1 MATSGSVDFNLTAGK
16 VIEKAFGK
24 IGIKVAE
31 QNLQAFEIQDGL
43 DELNIML
50 KAWQGQGLHLWS
62 KQEGVIFLDK
72 GKTDYLLGATGD
84 EATDL
89 DDFISTTTT
98 NAEAAL
104 SIVIEVASTAGMV
117 ALDNAGI
124 ALDSGVRHWT
134 TIVSVD
140 SSTQITIATGIPTV
154 SAAGSTV
161 FTFTNLIQRPL
172 NVIGARRKTFDVD
185 SEVEVA
191 SWSRFDYFNQ
201 PAKESEGTVVNY
213 YYSPQLGNGRFYVWQ
228 TASSIDDYVRITY
241 ERPIEDIDD
250 KENNLDMPVEWLQA
264 IVYNLAAR
272 LADDYDAP
280 IAKVQ
285 SVTSKAAVFLE
296 NILGFDE
303 EPTSINIQPE
313 LD

>member
-1 MATSGSVDFNLTAGK
+1 MTAEK

-24 IGIKVAE
+24 IGVKVAE
-31 QNLQAFEIQDGL
+31 QSLQASEIQDGL

-62 KQEGVIFLDK
+62 KTEGVIFLDK

-84 EATDL
+84 EATDF
-89 DDFISTTTT
+89 DDFVSTTTT

-104 SIVIEVASTAGMV
+104 AVVIEVSDTTGMI
-117 ALDNAGI
+117 ALDNVGI
-124 ALDSGVRHWT
+124 ALDSGIRHWT

-140 SSTQITIATGIPTV
+140 SPTQITITTGIPTV
-154 SAAGSTV
+154 SEAGSTV
-161 FTFTNLIQRPL
+161 FTFTDLIKRPL
-172 NVIGARRKTFDVD
+172 RVIGARRKTFNVD
-185 SEVEVA
+185 SEIEVPVM
-191 SWSRFDYFNQ
+191 SRFDYFNQ
-201 PAKESEGTVVNY
+201 PAKEAQGTVVNY

-228 TASSIDDYVRITY
+228 TADSIDDFVRITY

-264 IVYNLAAR
+264 IIYNLAAR

-280 IAKVQ
+280 VAKVQ
-285 SVTSKAAVFLE
+285 SVIGKAAVFLE

-303 EPTSINIQPE
+303 EPSSLLIQPE
-313 LD
+313 FD

>member
-1 MATSGSVDFNLTAGK
+1 MATSGSVDFTLTAEK

-24 IGIKVAE
+24 IGVKVAE
-31 QNLQAFEIQDGL
+31 QNLQASEIQDGL
-43 DELNIML
+43 DELNVML

-104 SIVIEVASTAGMV
+104 AVVIEVASTTGMA
-117 ALDNAGI
+117 ALDNAGV
-124 ALDSGVRHWT
+124 ALDSGIRHWT

-140 SSTQITIATGIPTV
+140 STTQITITTGIPTV

-161 FTFTNLIQRPL
+161 FTFTDLIQRPL
-172 NVIGARRKTFDVD
+172 KVIGARRKTFNVD
-185 SEVEVA
+185 SEVEV
-191 SWSRFDYFNQ
+191 SKMSRFDYFNQ
-201 PAKESEGTVVNY
+201 PAKEAEGTVVNY

-228 TASSIDDYVRITY
+228 TASSIDDFIRITY

-250 KENNLDMPVEWLQA
+250 KENNLDLPVEWLQA
-264 IVYNLAAR
+264 VIYNLAAR
-272 LADDYDAP
+272 LGDDYDAP
-280 IAKVQ
+280 VAKLQ
-285 SVTSKAAVFLE
+285 SVTAKAAVFLE

-303 EPTSINIQPE
+303 EPSSISISPE
-313 LD
+313 FD

>member
-1 MATSGSVDFNLTAGK
+1 MATSGSVDFTLTAEQA
-16 VIEKAFGK
+16 IEKAFGK
-24 IGIKVAE
+24 IGVKVAE
-31 QNLQAFEIQDGL
+31 QALQASEIQDGL

-89 DDFISTTTT
+89 DDFINTTTD
-98 NAEAAL
+98 AATASTDVL
-104 SIVIEVASTAGMV
+104 IPVASTTGMAVNDNAGV
-117 ALDNAGI
+117 ALDDGT
-124 ALDSGVRHWT
+124 RHWS
-134 TIVSVD
+134 TISSIDPGVS
-140 SSTQITIATGIPTV
+140 ITIALGLP
-154 SAAGSTV
+154 SAAASGSTV
-161 FTFTNLIQRPL
+161 FTFTSLIQRPL
-172 NVIGARRKTFDVD
+172 KVIGARRKTFNVD
-185 SEVEVA
+185 SEVEIA
-191 SWSRFDYFNQ
+191 QMSRFDYFNQ
-201 PAKESEGTVVNY
+201 PAKEAQGTVVNY

-228 TASSIDDYVRITY
+228 TASSVDDFVRITY

-250 KENNLDMPVEWLQA
+250 KTNNLDIPVEWMQA
-264 IVYNLAAR
+264 VIYNLAAR

-285 SVTSKAAVFLE
+285 SVTQKAAVFLE

-303 EPTSINIQPE
+303 EPSSISITPE
-313 LD
+313 FD